1 MSTPHLTAW
10 PRISNIAPMSQDAPA
25 ASNGAD
31 VSLVE
36 LEHELEG
43 LLIEYETLSWAWPK
57 EPDILT
63 RAKIG
68 RRVEDA
74 LRRIYELQHAIA
86 TGQART
92 IPDAAVQLR
101 RLAVLL
107 DGQGGRILGL
117 QAVLDD
123 QRETVR
129 HLLGSALAAVE
140 TAGAT
145 TQPPRAGD
153 RPEHV

>member
-1 MSTPHLTAW
+1 
-10 PRISNIAPMSQDAPA
+10 MSQDAPA

-31 VSLVE
+31 VSLVDLERE
-36 LEHELEG
+36 LEEL
-43 LLIEYETLSWAWPK
+43 LVEYESLSRAWPK
-57 EPDILT
+57 EPDVLT

-74 LRRIYELQHAIA
+74 LRRIYEIQHAIA
-86 TGQART
+86 TAQAKT

-107 DGQGGRILGL
+107 DGQGGPILRL
-117 QAVLDD
+117 QAGLDD
-123 QRETVR
+123 QGEAVR
-129 HLLGSALAAVE
+129 RLLASALAAVE

-145 TQPPRAGD
+145 TD
-153 RPEHV
+153 RWV

>member
-31 VSLVE
+31 VSLVD

-43 LLIEYETLSWAWPK
+43 LLIEYEVLSRAWPK

-74 LRRIYELQHAIA
+74 LGRIYELQHAIG
-86 TGQART
+86 TTQAKS

-107 DGQGGRILGL
+107 DGQDAPIVRL
-117 QAVLDD
+117 QAGLDD

-129 HLLGSALAAVE
+129 TLLSSALAAVE
-140 TAGAT
+140 ASGEPTS
-145 TQPPRAGD
+145 Q
-153 RPEHV
+153 

>member
-1 MSTPHLTAW
+1 
-10 PRISNIAPMSQDAPA
+10 MSQGAPA
-25 ASNGAD
+25 ASNGPGA
-31 VSLVE
+31 SLVD

-43 LLIEYETLSWAWPK
+43 LLVEYESASQAWPK

-74 LRRIYELQHAIA
+74 LRRICELQHAIG
-86 TGQART
+86 TTQART

-107 DGQGGRILGL
+107 DGQDGPILGL
-117 QAVLDD
+117 QAVLED
-123 QRETVR
+123 QGEAVR
-129 HLLGSALAAVE
+129 RLLASALPVVEAAAKTGPIRVR
-140 TAGAT
+140 GS
-145 TQPPRAGD
+145 
-153 RPEHV
+153 

>member
-1 MSTPHLTAW
+1 
-10 PRISNIAPMSQDAPA
+10 MSQGAPA
-25 ASNGAD
+25 ASKGPD
-31 VSLVE
+31 VNLVE
-36 LEHELEG
+36 LERELES
-43 LLIEYETLSWAWPK
+43 LLVEYESLSRAWPK

-86 TGQART
+86 TAQART

-107 DGQGGRILGL
+107 DGQGGPILRL
-117 QAVLDD
+117 QAALED
-123 QRETVR
+123 QGEAVR
-129 HLLGSALAAVE
+129 RLLASALAAVE

-145 TQPPRAGD
+145 ADHWG
-153 RPEHV
+153 